1 MSDVK
6 EYRYFAG
13 GEWRTAENNK
23 LFDVFRPYDRGLYAR
38 VAAGGR
44 AGMLATVLTVG
55 LLAFG
60 TLRVQAS
67 PKAGGGDSGAGD
79 WVYVDHDPAGTRYS
93 HLKEITT
100 SNASQLVKACAYS
113 FPDKE
118 PSQTAPIVSAGR
130 MYLTTAHYTVA
141 LDGADCRVIWSSTYT
156 PHEHEPATTHRGA
169 ALANGKIIRGTSD
182 GYLLALDAKDGHT
195 VWSKQIADP
204 KQGYF
209 ISMAPLVH
217 GDLVYIGPAGAE
229 TAAQGW
235 VAAFRVRDGEQV
247 WRFNIVPKD
256 GEPGADTWGP
266 NPASRKHGGGNLW
279 TPMSFDEQQNL
290 LYVPGGNAAPDLY
303 DDDRPGDNLYTNS
316 LIALD
321 AKTGRL
327 VWYRQFI
334 PHDVHDYDVS
344 HVAPVFKA
352 SINGS
357 TRNVIASTGKDGLL
371 RLLDRD
377 SKDLI
382 YSVPFTTRSNVE
394 TPVTRTPVRV
404 CPGTLGGQE
413 WNGSSYYAKQNLLIV
428 PATDWCAEF
437 SKDATAPD
445 PEKEHTHAF
454 YFGGQTKFDPWSA
467 ARGRLTA
474 FDASTGQ
481 EKWRYDAAKPMIA
494 GVTTTEG
501 DLIFTGDLAGNLLAL
516 DAGSGKVLLRSELGG
531 PAGGGVVTYS
541 AHGRQ
546 NVAVVSGL
554 VGVYNLVAPEI
565 GGGNTTVTVFHL
577 PGK

>member
-1 MSDVK
+1 MPVL
-6 EYRYFAG
+6 YR
-13 GEWRTAENNK
+13 RQLDTRMLTAI
-23 LFDVFRPYDRGLYAR
+23 L
-38 VAAGGR
+38 AAG
-44 AGMLATVLTVG
+44 VLV
-55 LLAFG
+55 FG
-60 TLRVQAS
+60 TPRVQAS
-67 PKAGGGDSGAGD
+67 PQAVTSNSGAGD
-79 WVYVDHDPAGTRYS
+79 WVYVDHDLAGTRYS

-100 SNASQLVKACAYS
+100 KNVSQLVKACAYT

-141 LDGADCRVIWSSTYT
+141 IDGADCRVIWSSTWT
-156 PHEHEPATTHRGA
+156 AREHEPATTHRGA
-169 ALANGKIIRGTSD
+169 ALADGKIIRGTSD
-182 GYLLALDAKDGHT
+182 GFLLALDAKDGHA

-204 KQGYF
+204 KEGYF
-209 ISMAPLVH
+209 ISMPPLVH
-217 GDLVYIGPAGAE
+217 GDLIYIGPAGAE

-235 VAAFRVRDGEQV
+235 VGAFRIRDGEQV
-247 WRFNIVPKD
+247 WRFNIVPND
-256 GEPGADTWGP
+256 GEPGTSTWGP
-266 NPASRKHGGGNLW
+266 NPAARKHGGGNLW
-279 TPMSFDEQQNL
+279 TPMSFDEQKKL

-321 AKTGRL
+321 AATGHL
-327 VWYRQFI
+327 VWYRQFV

-352 SINGS
+352 KINGP

-377 SKDLI
+377 SKNLI
-382 YSVPFTTRSNVE
+382 YTVPFANRLNVE
-394 TPVTRTPVRV
+394 APITRTPVRV

-413 WNGSSYYAKQNLLIV
+413 WNGSSYYAKQNMLIV

-454 YFGGQTKFDPWSA
+454 YFGGQTNFDPWSS

-474 FDASTGQ
+474 FDASTGR
-481 EKWRYDAAKPMIA
+481 EIWRYDAAKPMIA
-494 GVTTTEG
+494 GVTTTAG

-516 DAGSGKVLLRSELGG
+516 DARSGEVLLRSELGG

-541 AHGRQ
+541 ARGGQ
-546 NVAVVSGL
+546 NVAAVSGFI
-554 VGVYNLVAPEI
+554 GVYNLVAPEI
-565 GGGNTTVTVFHL
+565 GGGNTTVTVFRL

>member
-1 MSDVK
+1 ML
-6 EYRYFAG
+6 
-13 GEWRTAENNK
+13 TAI
-23 LFDVFRPYDRGLYAR
+23 L
-38 VAAGGR
+38 AAG
-44 AGMLATVLTVG
+44 VLV
-55 LLAFG
+55 FG
-60 TLRVQAS
+60 TPRVQAS
-67 PKAGGGDSGAGD
+67 PQAVTSNSGAGD
-79 WVYVDHDPAGTRYS
+79 WVYVDHDLAGTRYS

-100 SNASQLVKACAYS
+100 KNVSQLVKACAYT

-141 LDGADCRVIWSSTYT
+141 IDGADCRVIWSSTWT
-156 PHEHEPATTHRGA
+156 PREHEPATTHRGA
-169 ALANGKIIRGTSD
+169 ALADGKVIRGTSD
-182 GYLLALDAKDGHT
+182 GFLLALDVKDGHT
-195 VWSKQIADP
+195 VWAKQITDP
-204 KQGYF
+204 REGYF
-209 ISMAPLVH
+209 ISMPPLVH
-217 GDLVYIGPAGAE
+217 GDLIYIGPAGAE

-235 VAAFRVRDGEQV
+235 VGAFRIRDGEQV
-247 WRFNIVPKD
+247 WRFNIVPND
-256 GEPGADTWGP
+256 GEPGTDTWGP
-266 NPASRKHGGGNLW
+266 DPAARKHGGGNLW
-279 TPMSFDEQQNL
+279 TPMSFDEQKKL

-321 AKTGRL
+321 AATGHL
-327 VWYRQFI
+327 VWYRQFV

-352 SINGS
+352 KINGP

-377 SKDLI
+377 SKNLI
-382 YSVPFTTRSNVE
+382 YTVPFANRLNVE
-394 TPVTRTPVRV
+394 APITRTPVRV

-413 WNGSSYYAKQNLLIV
+413 WNGSSYYAKQNMLIV

-454 YFGGQTKFDPWSA
+454 YFGGQTNFDPWSS

-474 FDASTGQ
+474 FDASTGR
-481 EKWRYDAAKPMIA
+481 EIWRYDAAKPMIA
-494 GVTTTEG
+494 GVTTTAG

-516 DAGSGKVLLRSELGG
+516 DARSGEVLLRSELGG

-541 AHGRQ
+541 ARGGQ
-546 NVAVVSGL
+546 NVAAVSGFI
-554 VGVYNLVAPEI
+554 GVYNLVAPEI
-565 GGGNTTVTVFHL
+565 GGGNTTVTVFRL

>member
-1 MSDVK
+1 MTVS
-6 EYRYFAG
+6 YRI
-13 GEWRTAENNK
+13 WT
-23 LFDVFRPYDRGLYAR
+23 R
-38 VAAGGR
+38 VLAAILV
-44 AGMLATVLTVG
+44 A
-55 LLAFG
+55 LAFG
-60 TLRVQAS
+60 LGASQVLAS
-67 PKAGGGDSGAGD
+67 PESAATDSSGGD
-79 WVYVDHDPAGTRYS
+79 WVYVDHDLAGTRHS
-93 HLKEITT
+93 PLKQITT
-100 SNASQLVKACAYS
+100 ENVSRLVKACAYS

-141 LDGADCRVIWSSTYT
+141 IDGADCHVIWSSTWT
-156 PHEHEPATTHRGA
+156 PREHEPAMTHRGA
-169 ALANGKIIRGTSD
+169 ALADGKIIRGTSD
-182 GYLLALDAKDGHT
+182 GFLLALDAKDGRQL
-195 VWSKQIADP
+195 WAKQIADP
-204 KQGYF
+204 KEGYF
-209 ISMAPLVH
+209 ISMAPLAH

-247 WRFNIVPKD
+247 WRFNIVPND

-279 TPMSFDEQQNL
+279 TPMSFDEQKNL
-290 LYVPGGNAAPDLY
+290 LYVPGGNAAPDLF

-321 AKTGRL
+321 AKTGHL
-327 VWYRQFI
+327 VWYRQFV

-344 HVAPVFKA
+344 HVAPVFKTT
-352 SINGS
+352 INGS

-382 YSVPFTTRSNVE
+382 YSVAFTNRLNVE
-394 TPVTRTPVRV
+394 ASITRTPVRV

-413 WNGSSYYAKQNLLIV
+413 WNGSSYYAKQNMLIV

-445 PEKEHTHAF
+445 PEKEHIHAF

-481 EKWRYDAAKPMIA
+481 EKWRFDAGKPMIA

-501 DLIFTGDLAGNLLAL
+501 DLVFTGDLAGNLLAL
-516 DAGSGKVLLRSELGG
+516 DARSGKVLLRSELGG
-531 PAGGGVVTYS
+531 PAGGGVVTYR

-546 NVAVVSGL
+546 NVAAVSGF

>member
-1 MSDVK
+1 MSVPH
-6 EYRYFAG
+6 RRQLRPRF
-13 GEWRTAENNK
+13 TA
-23 LFDVFRPYDRGLYAR
+23 V
-38 VAAGGR
+38 R
-44 AGMLATVLTVG
+44 ASMLAAVLVVG
-55 LLAFG
+55 ALVFG
-60 TLRVQAS
+60 TQQVQAS
-67 PKAGGGDSGAGD
+67 PKAVGGDAGGGD
-79 WVYVDHDPAGTRYS
+79 WVYVDHDLAGTRYS

-100 SNASQLVKACAYS
+100 NNVSQLVKACAYS

-141 LDGADCRVIWSSTYT
+141 IDGADCHLIWSSIWT
-156 PHEHEPATTHRGA
+156 PREHEPAMTHRGA
-169 ALANGKIIRGTSD
+169 ALADGKIIRGTSD
-182 GYLLALDAKDGHT
+182 GFLLALDAEDGHT

-209 ISMAPLVH
+209 ISMAPLAH

-235 VAAFRVRDGEQV
+235 VAAFRVRNGEQV
-247 WRFNIVPKD
+247 WRFNIVPNN

-279 TPMSFDEQQNL
+279 TPMSFDEQKNL
-290 LYVPGGNAAPDLY
+290 LYVPGGNAAPDLF

-321 AKTGRL
+321 AKTGHL
-327 VWYRQFI
+327 VWYRQFV

-344 HVAPVFKA
+344 HVAPVFKTT
-352 SINGS
+352 INGS

-377 SKDLI
+377 STDLI
-382 YSVPFTTRSNVE
+382 YSVAFTNRLNVE
-394 TPVTRTPVRV
+394 ASITRTPVRV

-413 WNGSSYYAKQNLLIV
+413 WNGSSYYAKQNMLIV

-474 FDASTGQ
+474 FEASTGQ

-516 DAGSGKVLLRSELGG
+516 DARSGKLLLRSELGG
-531 PAGGGVVTYS
+531 PAGGGVVTYR

-546 NVAVVSGL
+546 NVAAVSGF

-565 GGGNTTVTVFHL
+565 GGGNTTVTVFRL

>member
-1 MSDVK
+1 MTVS
-6 EYRYFAG
+6 YRI
-13 GEWRTAENNK
+13 WT
-23 LFDVFRPYDRGLYAR
+23 R
-38 VAAGGR
+38 VLAAILV
-44 AGMLATVLTVG
+44 A
-55 LLAFG
+55 LAFG
-60 TLRVQAS
+60 LGASQVLAS
-67 PKAGGGDSGAGD
+67 PESAATDSSGGD
-79 WVYVDHDPAGTRYS
+79 WVYVDHDLAGTRHS
-93 HLKEITT
+93 PLKQITT
-100 SNASQLVKACAYS
+100 ENVSRLVKACAYS

-141 LDGADCRVIWSSTYT
+141 IDGADCHVIWSSTWT
-156 PHEHEPATTHRGA
+156 PREHEPAMTHRGA
-169 ALANGKIIRGTSD
+169 ALADGKIIRGTSD
-182 GYLLALDAKDGHT
+182 GFLLALDAKDGRQL
-195 VWSKQIADP
+195 WAKQIADP

-209 ISMAPLVH
+209 ISMAPLAH

-247 WRFNIVPKD
+247 WRFNIVPND

-279 TPMSFDEQQNL
+279 TPMSFDEQKNL
-290 LYVPGGNAAPDLY
+290 LYVPGGNAAPDLF

-321 AKTGRL
+321 AKTGHL
-327 VWYRQFI
+327 VWYRQFV

-344 HVAPVFKA
+344 HVAPVFKTT
-352 SINGS
+352 INGS

-382 YSVPFTTRSNVE
+382 YSVAFTNRLNVE
-394 TPVTRTPVRV
+394 ASITRTPVRV

-413 WNGSSYYAKQNLLIV
+413 WNGSSYYAKQNMLIV

-445 PEKEHTHAF
+445 PEKEHIHAF

-481 EKWRYDAAKPMIA
+481 EKWRFDAGKPMIA

-501 DLIFTGDLAGNLLAL
+501 DLVFTGDLAGNLLAL
-516 DAGSGKVLLRSELGG
+516 DARSGKVLLRSELGG
-531 PAGGGVVTYS
+531 PAGGGVVTYR

-546 NVAVVSGL
+546 NVAAVSGF

>member
-1 MSDVK
+1 MEALEVNGVK
-6 EYRYFAG
+6 EYRYFTVPRGIWIRAL
-13 GEWRTAENNK
+13 TAI
-23 LFDVFRPYDRGLYAR
+23 LVAPVFGFGASH
-38 VAAGGR
+38 
-44 AGMLATVLTVG
+44 VL
-55 LLAFG
+55 
-60 TLRVQAS
+60 AS
-67 PKAGGGDSGAGD
+67 PKGAAGDSSGGD
-79 WVYVDHDPAGTRYS
+79 WMYVDHDLAGTRHS
-93 HLKEITT
+93 SLKQITT
-100 SNASQLVKACAYS
+100 ENVSQLVKACAYS

-141 LDGADCRVIWSSTYT
+141 VDGADCHLIWSSTWT
-156 PHEHEPATTHRGA
+156 PREHEPLNTHRGA
-169 ALANGKIIRGTSD
+169 ALADGKIIRGTND
-182 GYLLALDAKDGHT
+182 GFLLALDAKDGHQL
-195 VWSKQIADP
+195 WAKQIADP
-204 KQGYF
+204 KEGYF
-209 ISMAPLVH
+209 ISMPPLVH
-217 GDLVYIGPAGAE
+217 GGLIYIGPAGAE
-229 TAAQGW
+229 TAARGW
-235 VAAFRVRDGEQV
+235 VGAFRISDGEQV
-247 WRFNIVPKD
+247 WRFNIVPDD

-266 NPASRKHGGGNLW
+266 DPAARKHGGGNLW
-279 TPMSFDEQQNL
+279 TPMSFDEKKNL

-321 AKTGRL
+321 AATGHL
-327 VWYRQFI
+327 AWYRQFV

-344 HVAPVFKA
+344 HVAPVFKTT
-352 SINGS
+352 INGS

-377 SKDLI
+377 SKDII
-382 YSVPFTTRSNVE
+382 YSVPFTNRLNVDA
-394 TPVTRTPVRV
+394 PIKTPVRV
-404 CPGTLGGQE
+404 CPGTLGGEE
-413 WNGSSYYAKQNLLIV
+413 WNGSAYFAKQNMLIV

-445 PEKEHTHAF
+445 PQKEHTRGF

-474 FDASTGQ
+474 FDASTGH

-501 DLIFTGDLAGNLLAL
+501 DLIFTGEITGDFLAL
-516 DAGSGKVLLRSELGG
+516 DARSGKVLLRQALGG

-541 AHGRQ
+541 ARGKQ
-546 NVAVVSGL
+546 NVAVVSGI

-565 GGGNTTVTVFHL
+565 GGGNTTVTVFRL

>member
-1 MSDVK
+1 MTVS
-6 EYRYFAG
+6 YRI
-13 GEWRTAENNK
+13 WT
-23 LFDVFRPYDRGLYAR
+23 R
-38 VAAGGR
+38 VLAAILV
-44 AGMLATVLTVG
+44 A
-55 LLAFG
+55 LAFG
-60 TLRVQAS
+60 LGASQVFAS
-67 PKAGGGDSGAGD
+67 PESAATDSSGGD
-79 WVYVDHDPAGTRYS
+79 WVYVDHDLAGTRHS
-93 HLKEITT
+93 PLKQITT
-100 SNASQLVKACAYS
+100 ENVSRLVKACAYS

-141 LDGADCRVIWSSTYT
+141 IDGADCHVIWLSTWT
-156 PHEHEPATTHRGA
+156 PREHEPAMTHRGA
-169 ALANGKIIRGTSD
+169 ALADGKIIRGTSD
-182 GYLLALDAKDGHT
+182 GFLLALDAKDGRQL
-195 VWSKQIADP
+195 WAKQIADP

-209 ISMAPLVH
+209 ISMAPLAH

-247 WRFNIVPKD
+247 WRFNIVPND

-279 TPMSFDEQQNL
+279 TPMSFDEQKNL
-290 LYVPGGNAAPDLY
+290 LYVPGGNAAPDLF

-321 AKTGRL
+321 AKTGHL
-327 VWYRQFI
+327 VWYRQFV

-344 HVAPVFKA
+344 HVAPVFKTT
-352 SINGS
+352 INGS

-382 YSVPFTTRSNVE
+382 YSVAFTNRLNVE
-394 TPVTRTPVRV
+394 ASITRTPVRV

-413 WNGSSYYAKQNLLIV
+413 WNGSSYYAKQNMLIV

-445 PEKEHTHAF
+445 PEKEHIHAF

-481 EKWRYDAAKPMIA
+481 EKWRFDAGKPMIA
-494 GVTTTEG
+494 GVTTTGG
-501 DLIFTGDLAGNLLAL
+501 DLVFTGDLAGNLLAL
-516 DAGSGKVLLRSELGG
+516 DARSGKVLLRSELGG
-531 PAGGGVVTYS
+531 PAGGGVVTYR

-546 NVAVVSGL
+546 NVAAVSGF

>member
-1 MSDVK
+1 MTVPH
-6 EYRYFAG
+6 RI
-13 GEWRTAENNK
+13 WTR
-23 LFDVFRPYDRGLYAR
+23 
-38 VAAGGR
+38 
-44 AGMLATVLTVG
+44 VLTAI
-55 LLAFG
+55 LAALAFG
-60 TLRVQAS
+60 LGATHVLAS
-67 PKAGGGDSGAGD
+67 PKGAATDSGGGDWA
-79 WVYVDHDPAGTRYS
+79 YVDHDLAGTRHS
-93 HLKEITT
+93 PLKQITT
-100 SNASQLVKACAYS
+100 ENVSRLVKACAYS

-118 PSQTAPIVSAGR
+118 PSQTAPIVSAGK

-141 LDGADCRVIWSSTYT
+141 IDGADCHLIWSSTYT

-182 GYLLALDAKDGHT
+182 GYLLPLEAKEGHT

-204 KQGYF
+204 KEGYF

-279 TPMSFDEQQNL
+279 TPMSFDEQKNL

-371 RLLDRD
+371 RLVDRD
-377 SKDLI
+377 SKDL
-382 YSVPFTTRSNVE
+382 
-394 TPVTRTPVRV
+394 
-404 CPGTLGGQE
+404 
-413 WNGSSYYAKQNLLIV
+413 
-428 PATDWCAEF
+428 
-437 SKDATAPD
+437 
-445 PEKEHTHAF
+445 
-454 YFGGQTKFDPWSA
+454 
-467 ARGRLTA
+467 
-474 FDASTGQ
+474 
-481 EKWRYDAAKPMIA
+481 
-494 GVTTTEG
+494 
-501 DLIFTGDLAGNLLAL
+501 
-516 DAGSGKVLLRSELGG
+516 
-531 PAGGGVVTYS
+531 
-541 AHGRQ
+541 
-546 NVAVVSGL
+546 
-554 VGVYNLVAPEI
+554 
-565 GGGNTTVTVFHL
+565 
-577 PGK
+577 